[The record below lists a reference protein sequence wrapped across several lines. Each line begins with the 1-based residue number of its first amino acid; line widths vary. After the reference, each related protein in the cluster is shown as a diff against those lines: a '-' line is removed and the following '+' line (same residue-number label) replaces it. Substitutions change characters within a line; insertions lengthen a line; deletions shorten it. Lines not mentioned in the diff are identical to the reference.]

1 MCEERSL
8 IESNNPSCPLSSD
21 GLLLYYHSF
30 VSALIEKIEEN
41 SGTKTS
47 SYQRERLHL
56 FAQAT
61 ESEKAIKYINEA
73 TDILKNMFRDRSIK
87 ICPECKSF
95 RLNLEIIQM
104 AIIILFT
111 VRISVFYIIRTLKLK
126 IFFKGLFDIY

>member
-21 GLLLYYHSF
+21 GLLLYYRSF

-41 SGTKTS
+41 SGTKTITLS

-73 TDILKNMFRDRSIK
+73 TDILKNMFRDGSIE

-95 RLNLEIIQM
+95 RFNLEIMQM

-126 IFFKGLFDIY
+126 IFF